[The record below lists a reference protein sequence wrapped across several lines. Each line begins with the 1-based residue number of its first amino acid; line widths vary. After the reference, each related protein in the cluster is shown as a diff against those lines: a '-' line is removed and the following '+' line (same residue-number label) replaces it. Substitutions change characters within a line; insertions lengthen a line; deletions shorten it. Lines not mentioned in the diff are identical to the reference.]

1 MSRRRSTGG
10 GAPPTLSEQMEALLL
25 GTNGIALDPTDNATM
40 WLEDTKATQL
50 TGDGQTV
57 GCIRSKWGNTQYDF
71 VQSDPTARPLRTGGK
86 FITPDAVND
95 FLTLDSAFAALQNAP
110 GYFIS
115 CRINEA
121 VAESGNDG
129 LFRISAGNSATGQRV
144 DVVYAA
150 GKMRT
155 RVRRLDADAVT
166 DNFGTTGQ
174 FWDATALTDA
184 FSLDLISGAAIKIKN
199 NIDIDTYTH
208 PGSGNSENTASLR
221 VRLFSN
227 LANTAASFAAKPIG
241 RSVVLPWA
249 PSAAERTL
257 VHDWQMEV

>member
-10 GAPPTLSEQMEALLL
+10 GAPPTLSEQMEALLF
-25 GTNGIALDPTDNATM
+25 GTNGIALDPTDNSTM

-110 GYFIS
+110 GYFIAS
-115 CRINEA
+115 RIDEA

-129 LFRISAGNSATGQRV
+129 LFRISSGTVATSQRFDAVNSSGR
-144 DVVYAA
+144 
-150 GKMRT
+150 MRT
-155 RVRRLDADAVT
+155 RVRRLDADVVT
-166 DNFGTTGQ
+166 DNFGTTGL
-174 FWDATALTDA
+174 FWDASALTDT

-199 NIDIDTYTH
+199 NVDIDTYTH

-221 VRLFSN
+221 VRLFSS
-227 LANTAASFAAKPIG
+227 LANTASAFAAKPIG
-241 RSVVLPWA
+241 RSVVLPWV
-249 PSAAERTL
+249 PSVAERSL
-257 VHDWQMEV
+257 LHDWQMEV